1 MYGLINQPAVFMT
14 EDDLKSR
21 SDELLYGW
29 AVKATGKKEDFWYVT
44 SHYGYKGY
52 VPKAA
57 VTPVSLEEIKARE
70 VKLIRRPVIDVLA
83 EPKVLADILLTVYK
97 GSLLNVT
104 DELVDGYYKVKLLD
118 GRSGWVSKTA
128 LAKRLDEDDF
138 LWSAD
143 PEYFLLQAK
152 PDEESF
158 RKQVT
163 ETAKEYLGCQYRW
176 AGKSPLGIDCSGLV
190 FMSYMLNGVLLW
202 RDAEIKE
209 GWPVHEIEFEDL
221 RPGDLIY
228 FSGHIA
234 MYLDHGK
241 YINSTGYKEHFG
253 VAISSLR
260 KEDPDYRADLFQ
272 MIEKCGSLF

>member
-1 MYGLINQPAVFMT
+1 M
-14 EDDLKSR
+14 
-21 SDELLYGW
+21 
-29 AVKATGKKEDFWYVT
+29 
-44 SHYGYKGY
+44 
-52 VPKAA
+52 PKAA

-83 EPKVLADILLTVYK
+83 EPKVSGDILLTVYK

-128 LAKRLDEDDF
+128 LAKRLDEDDV

-209 GWPVHEIEFEDL
+209 AWPVHEIEFEDL

-228 FSGHIA
+228 FPGHIA
-234 MYLDHGK
+234 MYLGHGK

>member
-52 VPKAA
+52 VPKVA

-70 VKLIRRPVIDVLA
+70 VKLIRRLVIDVLA
-83 EPKVLADILLTVYK
+83 EPKVSADILLTVYK

-202 RDAEIKE
+202 RDAKIKE
-209 GWPVHEIEFEDL
+209 AWPVHEIEFEDL
-221 RPGDLIY
+221 QPGDLIY
-228 FSGHIA
+228 FRR
-234 MYLDHGK
+234 L
-241 YINSTGYKEHFG
+241 
-253 VAISSLR
+253 
-260 KEDPDYRADLFQ
+260 
-272 MIEKCGSLF
+272 

>member
-83 EPKVLADILLTVYK
+83 EPKVSADILLTVYK

-104 DELVDGYYKVKLLD
+104 DELADGYYKVKLLD

-209 GWPVHEIEFEDL
+209 AWPVHEIEFEDL

-228 FSGHIA
+228 FPGHIA
-234 MYLDHGK
+234 MYLGHGK

>member
-29 AVKATGKKEDFWYVT
+29 AVEATGKKEDFWYVT

-83 EPKVLADILLTVYK
+83 EPKVSADILLTVYK

-104 DELVDGYYKVKLLD
+104 DELADGYYKVKLLD

-128 LAKRLDEDDF
+128 LAKRLDEDDV

-209 GWPVHEIEFEDL
+209 AWPVHEIEFEDL

-228 FSGHIA
+228 FPGHIA
-234 MYLDHGK
+234 MYLGHGK

-253 VAISSLR
+253 VDISSLR

>member
-1 MYGLINQPAVFMT
+1 M
-14 EDDLKSR
+14 
-21 SDELLYGW
+21 
-29 AVKATGKKEDFWYVT
+29 
-44 SHYGYKGY
+44 
-52 VPKAA
+52 PKAA

-83 EPKVLADILLTVYK
+83 EPKVSADILLTVYK

-104 DELVDGYYKVKLLD
+104 DELVDGYYKVKLLY

-143 PEYFLLQAK
+143 LEYFLLQAK

-163 ETAKEYLGCQYRW
+163 ETAKEYLGYQYRW

-209 GWPVHEIEFEDL
+209 AWPVHEIEFEDL

-228 FSGHIA
+228 FPGHIA
-234 MYLDHGK
+234 MYLGHGK

>member
-83 EPKVLADILLTVYK
+83 EPKVSADILLTVYK
-97 GSLLNVT
+97 GSLLNAT

-118 GRSGWVSKTA
+118 RRSGWVSKTA

-158 RKQVT
+158 REQVM

-209 GWPVHEIEFEDL
+209 AWPVHEIEFEDL

-228 FSGHIA
+228 FPGHIA
-234 MYLDHGK
+234 MYLGHGK
-241 YINSTGYKEHFG
+241 CINSTGYKEHFG

>member
-83 EPKVLADILLTVYK
+83 EPKVSGDILLTVYK

-128 LAKRLDEDDF
+128 LAKRLDEDDV

-158 RKQVT
+158 RKQVA

-190 FMSYMLNGVLLW
+190 FMSYMLYAKRGPALAGCGNQ
-202 RDAEIKE
+202 R
-209 GWPVHEIEFEDL
+209 
-221 RPGDLIY
+221 
-228 FSGHIA
+228 
-234 MYLDHGK
+234 
-241 YINSTGYKEHFG
+241 
-253 VAISSLR
+253 SL
-260 KEDPDYRADLFQ
+260 A
-272 MIEKCGSLF
+272 GA

>member
-83 EPKVLADILLTVYK
+83 EPKVSADILLTVYK

-104 DELVDGYYKVKLLD
+104 DELADGYYKVKLLD

-128 LAKRLDEDDF
+128 LAKRLDEDDV

-209 GWPVHEIEFEDL
+209 AWPVHEIEFEDL

-228 FSGHIA
+228 FPGHIA
-234 MYLDHGK
+234 MYLGHGK
-241 YINSTGYKEHFG
+241 YINATGYKEHFG